1 MMQMHGPDTGNMDA
15 KTHEEKQMEREP
27 MRNGKI
33 NGDICGEHNDGWGK
47 LSQCFGHNGWGKN
60 FNSRARQ
67 YCGNAVN
74 DVVVRI
80 KFVYFLVVSFLWP
93 HRQIGSS
100 QMGKVSF
107 SLHQKSSIEIFLS
120 NGWCSLASYRIIFFF
135 FLVECVGFNTFGV
148 HKNYDFCRQWIWF
161 FWSFSISK
169 CWQCTKMVNEEDE
182 SEVWCLNKVKSISII
197 RVFAIRTFPRQ
208 RVECNVVQVVI
219 SIMYHRWMYGIKQP
233 QPPPNPNAADSFS
246 QPPEKIN
253 QIKCWM
259 LTLLKECSIFHYK
272 CKHALAY
279 AARAN
284 KRKSEWNKRRWC
296 DDGRAFCL
304 FARTSAEA
312 QTFTQTQTL
321 AHIFIK
327 SNHIN

>member
-1 MMQMHGPDTGNMDA
+1 
-15 KTHEEKQMEREP
+15 
-27 MRNGKI
+27 
-33 NGDICGEHNDGWGK
+33 
-47 LSQCFGHNGWGKN
+47 
-60 FNSRARQ
+60 
-67 YCGNAVN
+67 
-74 DVVVRI
+74 
-80 KFVYFLVVSFLWP
+80 
-93 HRQIGSS
+93 
-100 QMGKVSF
+100 
-107 SLHQKSSIEIFLS
+107 
-120 NGWCSLASYRIIFFF
+120 
-135 FLVECVGFNTFGV
+135 
-148 HKNYDFCRQWIWF
+148 
-161 FWSFSISK
+161 
-169 CWQCTKMVNEEDE
+169 MVNEEDE

-208 RVECNVVQVVI
+208 RVEFNVVQVVI

>member
-1 MMQMHGPDTGNMDA
+1 MDEARISTVEPDNIVEMPSMTSSSASNLF
-15 KTHEEKQMEREP
+15 TFLLFLF
-27 MRNGKI
+27 
-33 NGDICGEHNDGWGK
+33 CGHIVK
-47 LSQCFGHNGWGKN
+47 LAQVKWVKFHFLC
-60 FNSRARQ
+60 
-67 YCGNAVN
+67 
-74 DVVVRI
+74 I
-80 KFVYFLVVSFLWP
+80 K
-93 HRQIGSS
+93 
-100 QMGKVSF
+100 
-107 SLHQKSSIEIFLS
+107 SLRLKSSWAISDVRWQVI
-120 NGWCSLASYRIIFFF
+120 ASFF
-135 FLVECVGFNTFGV
+135 FLFVGFNTFGV

>member
-120 NGWCSLASYRIIFFF
+120 NGWCSLASYRIIFFSF
-135 FLVECVGFNTFGV
+135 WLNVLDLTHLVFTKTTIFVGNEYG
-148 HKNYDFCRQWIWF
+148 
-161 FWSFSISK
+161 FSEASPY
-169 CWQCTKMVNEEDE
+169 Q
-182 SEVWCLNKVKSISII
+182 
-197 RVFAIRTFPRQ
+197 
-208 RVECNVVQVVI
+208 NV
-219 SIMYHRWMYGIKQP
+219 
-233 QPPPNPNAADSFS
+233 DSA
-246 QPPEKIN
+246 PK
-253 QIKCWM
+253 W
-259 LTLLKECSIFHYK
+259 
-272 CKHALAY
+272 
-279 AARAN
+279 
-284 KRKSEWNKRRWC
+284 
-296 DDGRAFCL
+296 
-304 FARTSAEA
+304 
-312 QTFTQTQTL
+312 
-321 AHIFIK
+321 
-327 SNHIN
+327 

>member
-1 MMQMHGPDTGNMDA
+1 MDEARISTVEPDNIVEMPSMTSSSASNLFTFLLFLFCGHIAANWL
-15 KTHEEKQMEREP
+15 KS
-27 MRNGKI
+27 NGQSFIFSASKVFDW
-33 NGDICGEHNDGWGK
+33 NLLEQWLMFVGK
-47 LSQCFGHNGWGKN
+47 LSH
-60 FNSRARQ
+60 
-67 YCGNAVN
+67 
-74 DVVVRI
+74 
-80 KFVYFLVVSFLWP
+80 
-93 HRQIGSS
+93 H
-100 QMGKVSF
+100 
-107 SLHQKSSIEIFLS
+107 
-120 NGWCSLASYRIIFFF
+120 FFF